1 MIDKQIVIVKDEV
14 RYALLEDVVEI
25 AWDDKES
32 DGTAHYGW
40 SDNVYFHLSNGRTL
54 SFYKEE
60 LSPETLKY
68 IDDYVASL
76 EAPNVALER
85 SGIME

>member
-1 MIDKQIVIVKDEV
+1 MIDKQIVIVLDDI
-14 RYALLEDVVEI
+14 RYAILEDIAEI

-32 DGTAHYGW
+32 DGTAHYGG

-76 EAPNVALER
+76 EASNVSLEK
-85 SGIME
+85 SKSIK